1 MVVANKGEQWPI
13 RAKTCRWLYALYCTA
28 TSCFLLLPALIARVG
43 HGKNHQFRMVSCEI
57 SRAPPLAWWLAH
69 AHTHTKTRATFKLAS
84 WPCCFRRS
92 ISVGRTVELCWRR
105 SVERFN
111 SPICE
116 HIAKKL
122 SRVTMPPRGSCGEP
136 SPPIIGEWTE
146 WEGCSGE
153 CLGSFPELAG
163 KAWKICSTTLHLD
176 TLGAKIRGS
185 QPLILSVP
193 DFSGRNPF
201 VYKTKVLVRNHRWVP
216 VLTTQSN
223 IQRSLPAHVPSIW
236 ESF

>member
-1 MVVANKGEQWPI
+1 
-13 RAKTCRWLYALYCTA
+13 
-28 TSCFLLLPALIARVG
+28 
-43 HGKNHQFRMVSCEI
+43 
-57 SRAPPLAWWLAH
+57 
-69 AHTHTKTRATFKLAS
+69 
-84 WPCCFRRS
+84 
-92 ISVGRTVELCWRR
+92 
-105 SVERFN
+105 
-111 SPICE
+111 
-116 HIAKKL
+116 
-122 SRVTMPPRGSCGEP
+122 VTMPPRGSCGEP

-193 DFSGRNPF
+193 DFSRRNPF
-201 VYKTKVLVRNHRWVP
+201 VYKTKVLVRNHRWVA
-216 VLTTQSN
+216 VLTPQLS

-236 ESF
+236 ESL